1 MKKFAAICLA
11 LAFLMMSAPA
21 MADHLT
27 KLKKTDM
34 MGTVSAMESGKSVT
48 IKDDKGAE
56 TQLMWDAET
65 KVMGKDGKA
74 MTAADVKKDGK
85 IKVSVAEVDGKKVAA
100 EVWLQ

>member
-11 LAFLMMSAPA
+11 LAFVLMSAPA

-34 MGTVSAMESGKSVT
+34 TGTVSTMEAGKSVT

-56 TQLMWDAET
+56 TQIMWDPET

-74 MTAADVKKDGK
+74 AKSDDVKKDGK
-85 IKVSVAEVDGKKVAA
+85 IKISVAEVEGKKVAA